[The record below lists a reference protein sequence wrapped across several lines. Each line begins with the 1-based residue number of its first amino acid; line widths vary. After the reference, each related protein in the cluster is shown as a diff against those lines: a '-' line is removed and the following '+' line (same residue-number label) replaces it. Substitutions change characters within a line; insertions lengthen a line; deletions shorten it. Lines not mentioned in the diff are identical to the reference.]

1 MAGVIVTLV
10 IGFLGLWGMLAGA
23 GLFLAALTLAGQSIV
38 LDYLMGILIILE
50 GQYFKGDVIAVGAVA
65 GTVEDVGLR
74 RTTVRAADGT
84 VHSISNGEI
93 RIVSNRTRVFAAAEV
108 VIPGIREED
117 FERVLEIMDDVGRQV
132 AQDPRFTA
140 SIIETPS
147 VAFIGDPDDL
157 GMTAT
162 MRGKVV
168 AGDRWTIAT
177 ESAAVSIAPSWRR
190 ASCSTSAASCRASDA
205 AWMSRP
211 STCRRPAT
219 TERARV
225 QESSASRS
233 EDEAQHEEHEHGQQ
247 SPGDHGQQ
255 HDGLERLR
263 PLHQALADVHG
274 TLREA
279 GELEARHHR
288 IHRCDPEVG
297 DLHERGHVLG
307 EPRGTSTNGRSS
319 RRKSVIWT
327 KAKNRPARRTTIT
340 PTV

>member
-1 MAGVIVTLV
+1 MPETTDVDTQALEQWFDANAIGLLVIAALLLVLYAFSSRIVHAAVARALAAQKGAVEPGSPEAIELDKRAATLSSLATALLRIVVAGVIVTLV

-177 ESAAVSIAPSWRR
+177 EIRR
-190 ASCSTSAASCRASDA
+190 RLNRAFVEA
-205 AWMSRP
+205 GIVLNKRGVVP
-211 STCRRPAT
+211 RERRGL
-219 TERARV
+219 
-225 QESSASRS
+225 
-233 EDEAQHEEHEHGQQ
+233 DEA
-247 SPGDHGQQ
+247 
-255 HDGLERLR
+255 
-263 PLHQALADVHG
+263 ALYVP
-274 TLREA
+274 EA
-279 GELEARHHR
+279 G
-288 IHRCDPEVG
+288 D
-297 DLHERGHVLG
+297 D
-307 EPRGTSTNGRSS
+307 
-319 RRKSVIWT
+319 
-327 KAKNRPARRTTIT
+327 
-340 PTV
+340 